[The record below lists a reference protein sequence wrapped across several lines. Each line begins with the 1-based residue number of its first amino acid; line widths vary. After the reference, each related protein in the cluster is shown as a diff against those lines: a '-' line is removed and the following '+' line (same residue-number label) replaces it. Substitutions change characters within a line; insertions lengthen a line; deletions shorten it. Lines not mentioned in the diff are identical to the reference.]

1 MLIRYDLSQGLE
13 IWEYLQVLCEGSPA
27 EVHKQ
32 ALDLM
37 GQVEWVTWDE
47 VTGAVFVWGKGW
59 VDIIVS
65 IGWLPCDKFKI
76 FG

>member
-1 MLIRYDLSQGLE
+1 MLIRYDPSRALE
-13 IWEYLQVLCEGSPA
+13 IWACLQVLCEGSPA

-47 VTGAVFVWGKGW
+47 VTRQFSFGGK
-59 VDIIVS
+59 DE
-65 IGWLPCDKFKI
+65 
-76 FG
+76 